1 MGSPMKP
8 FRIADFTI
16 DTWAPPLVI
25 AEVSANHNN
34 SLDRALE
41 IVDAAAAAG
50 AHAIKLQTYTADT
63 MTIDHAEGEFFI
75 SNPDSLW
82 HGTSLYALYQEAHT
96 PWEWHKPIFDRCRQH
111 GMIGFSSPFDP
122 TAVDFLE
129 ELGVPCHKVASFENI
144 DLPLIATIAQTGKPI
159 IMSTGMAT
167 AAEIDEAVRCAR
179 DNGCD
184 KLVLLKCTSS
194 YPADPASS
202 NLATIPHLR
211 ELFDCPVGLSDH
223 TMGIGAAVA
232 ATALGAV
239 AIEKHITL
247 SRDDGGVDS
256 AFSME
261 PAELAALVRETQT
274 AAAARGT
281 VSYGPSEAELGS
293 LQFRRSIYVT
303 QDLKAGDVLTRENL
317 RLIRPGLGL
326 KPKHYADLL
335 GKRVTRD
342 VARGTPASW
351 DLLG

>member
-1 MGSPMKP
+1 MKP

-63 MTIDHAEGEFFI
+63 MTIDHADGEFFI
-75 SNPDSLW
+75 SDPGSLW
-82 HGTSLYALYQEAHT
+82 QGKSLYDLYQEAHT
-96 PWEWHKPIFDRCRQH
+96 PWEWHKPIFDRCAQH

-129 ELGVPCHKVASFENI
+129 ELGRALPQGRQFRKHRPAADRQDRADRQTDHHVDRHGDRCRDRRGGALCAS
-144 DLPLIATIAQTGKPI
+144 
-159 IMSTGMAT
+159 
-167 AAEIDEAVRCAR
+167 
-179 DNGCD
+179 NGCD

-281 VSYGPSEAELGS
+281 VSYGPSEAEMGS

-303 QDLKAGDVLTRENL
+303 EDLKAGDVLTRENL

-335 GKRVTRD
+335 GKRVSRD
-342 VARGTPASW
+342 VARGTAASW